1 MSTLDRL
8 RAIAN
13 RAGAPTMDYAPDY
26 VIVEQRNSLD
36 WIAHEAAEAIKE
48 LLRLQKAASP
58 DWDRD
63 TRDAS
68 EIAD

>member
-36 WIAHEAAEAIKE
+36 WIAHEAAEAIRE
-48 LLRLQKAASP
+48 LLLIPSRPASGRCP
-58 DWDRD
+58 GAGVKK
-63 TRDAS
+63 TQF
-68 EIAD
+68 